1 MACGTFLMLQAGSLS
16 AGEWRSS
23 DGVIAVA
30 TPDSNR
36 FKTQK
41 SSSPF
46 LARWGSEDEKINLL
60 IKKKAVT
67 PNVKFSQSDL
77 EQGLITEINLTM
89 KNGKLLESTIEK
101 HESYS
106 VLKMT
111 AQGENG
117 KMTLYFTHK
126 IITTSDTQYTAV
138 AVGIGTDTRT
148 DPDTAAFISSFKDL
162 TWKAIDQPG
171 VTVPS
176 EKVPSVP
183 EKTEPIKYQRSEE
196 GMARELGFRI
206 GYGIGQ
212 FMSCFCCLAV
222 PIGII
227 WLLSKVLSG
236 YTR

>member
-1 MACGTFLMLQAGSLS
+1 MLQAGSLS

-30 TPDSNR
+30 APDQNR
-36 FKTQK
+36 FKAQK
-41 SSSPF
+41 PSPPI

-67 PNVKFSQSDL
+67 PNMKFSQSDL
-77 EQGLITEINLTM
+77 EQGLLTEINLTM
-89 KNGKLLESTIEK
+89 KNGRLLESTMEK
-101 HESYS
+101 YESYS

-126 IITTSDTQYTAV
+126 IIATSDTQYTAV

-148 DPDTAAFISSFKDL
+148 DPDTAAFISSFRDL
-162 TWKAIDQPG
+162 TSKGIDQPG
-171 VTVPS
+171 AIAPS
-176 EKVPSVP
+176 EKVPSAP
-183 EKTEPIKYQRSEE
+183 EKNEPIKYQHSEE

-206 GYGIGQ
+206 GYGIGY
-212 FMSCFCCLAV
+212 FSSCFCCLAV

-236 YTR
+236 HTR